1 MVKKGK
7 IFAVLS
13 AGLFIAA
20 LCAGTAFGILRET
33 GEHRETEAQE
43 ETEVR
48 GESKAWGETGVQGE
62 SEVRGKKEA
71 PKETEA
77 PKEWEPQSETEKGG
91 ETGTVLTETA
101 IHYQV
106 VYNMEVTSPSMAAA
120 AIAEEGRRQRE
131 NYDNPAVEAIEL
143 KMEEEFGIPAVN
155 LGEMSEETALE
166 VYRGFAYMYEKYPCL
181 QGSLTNLTLGNMG
194 NKTGG
199 TIALTDRM
207 EFIVNGDYGDFP
219 FVEKYYIVLNARVF
233 LDDKKLWKTCEDMAE
248 SGYWLEG
255 ASPSSVL
262 VHELGHQL
270 QNVIVQKRFGLECP
284 YYITEENAD
293 AFGLYNADRLSTED
307 NTTEDILNR
316 AYERWQEVYG
326 NRGGYEEFVK
336 SISGYAFRD
345 EKEDRYSPS
354 ETFAEAVAD
363 VYLNGED
370 AADASRAVTDVIDGI
385 LASDG
390 ETFQY

>member
-13 AGLFIAA
+13 SGLFIAA
-20 LCAGTAFGILRET
+20 LCAGASLGILKET
-33 GEHRETEAQE
+33 GEHRESEAQE

-48 GESKAWGETGVQGE
+48 GETESPGEVDVQEKTEVQREKKAQKETGQQ
-62 SEVRGKKEA
+62 R
-71 PKETEA
+71 
-77 PKEWEPQSETEKGG
+77 ETEKG
-91 ETGTVLTETA
+91 EEIDEVLTETA

-106 VYNMEVTSPSMAAA
+106 VYNMEVTSASMAAD
-120 AIAEEGRRQRE
+120 AIAEEGKRQRE
-131 NYDNPAVEAIEL
+131 NYDNPAVETIEL

-155 LGEMSEETALE
+155 LGEMSEDTAEE

-181 QGSLTNLTLGNMG
+181 QDSLTNLTLGNMG

-199 TIALTDRM
+199 TVALTDRM
-207 EFIVNGDYGDFP
+207 EFIVNGDYGNFP

-233 LDDKKLWKTCEDMAE
+233 LDDKKLWKACKDMAE

-255 ASPSSVL
+255 ASPSSIL

-270 QNVIVQKRFGLECP
+270 QNVIVQKKFGLDCP

-326 NRGGYEEFVK
+326 NRGGYEEFVQ

-345 EKEDRYSPS
+345 EKEDKYSPS

-363 VYLNGED
+363 VYLNGEG

-385 LASDG
+385 FASDG
-390 ETFQY
+390 EIFQY